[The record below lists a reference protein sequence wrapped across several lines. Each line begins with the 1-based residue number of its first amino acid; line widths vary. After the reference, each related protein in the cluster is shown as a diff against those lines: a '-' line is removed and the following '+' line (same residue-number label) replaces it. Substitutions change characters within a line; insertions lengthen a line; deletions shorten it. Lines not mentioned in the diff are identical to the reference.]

1 MENTGVICDV
11 HACAH
16 YLSGNKCNLSEI
28 KVTEHC
34 EGCEQKVDEPHFCQ
48 SYEQR

>member
-11 HACAH
+11 HACSH
-16 YLSGNKCNLSEI
+16 YVNGNKCNLSEI
-28 KVTEHC
+28 KVTENC
-34 EGCEQKVDEPHFCQ
+34 GCASNVENPHFCC

>member
-1 MENTGVICDV
+1 MENTGVVCDV

-34 EGCEQKVDEPHFCQ
+34 NCAAGEETPHFCC
-48 SYEQR
+48 SYEHR

>member
-1 MENTGVICDV
+1 MENVSVICDV

-16 YLSGNKCNLSEI
+16 NVNGDRCNLSEI

-34 EGCEQKVDEPHFCQ
+34 NCANSTDIPHFCC
-48 SYEQR
+48 SYQQR